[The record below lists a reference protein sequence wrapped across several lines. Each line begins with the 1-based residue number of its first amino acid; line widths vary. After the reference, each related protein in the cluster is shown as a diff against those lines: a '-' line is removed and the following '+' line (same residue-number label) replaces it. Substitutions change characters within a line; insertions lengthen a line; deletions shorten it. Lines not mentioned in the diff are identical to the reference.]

1 MEQAV
6 RDEQHQQDVDAD
18 SPFSEAQNFCI
29 KHGALVS
36 ERQLCIGVL
45 QFPRCFAEEQAYTLV
60 HGYR

>member
-18 SPFSEAQNFCI
+18 GPFSEGQNFCI
-29 KHGALVS
+29 KHVALVS

-45 QFPRCFAEEQAYTLV
+45 QSPRCFAEEQAYTAIAK
-60 HGYR
+60 R